1 MAAEVVVVAVVGPNS
16 HSWPNQGP
24 PLVVDQ
30 RAALVDVDDVLLVH
44 AAADAAAAEEEEQ
57 EQKEEKK
64 VILHVRSIRRNLGLC
79 CCRFHW

>member
-16 HSWPNQGP
+16 HSWPNQVP

-44 AAADAAAAEEEEQ
+44 AAAAEEEEQEQ

-64 VILHVRSIRRNLGLC
+64 VLLHVRSIRRNLGLC

>member
-44 AAADAAAAEEEEQ
+44 AAADAAAEEEEQ

>member
-44 AAADAAAAEEEEQ
+44 AAAYAAAEEEEEQ

-64 VILHVRSIRRNLGLC
+64 VLLHVRSIRRNLGLC